1 MQQTSQIVLIQFIL
15 AGLLFSGETKEEEAP
30 YNYEKAAKFWSFQK
44 PQRHEVSGLKNPDWV
59 SKPADAFVLKKLE
72 EANLEPNAKA
82 DDRALKRRIAYALTG
97 LPPNYEEAA
106 EKEYEEYV
114 EQLLESP
121 HFGERWAR
129 LWLDVA
135 RYAEDQ
141 AHIVGNNTSLT
152 YPNAW
157 AFREWVI
164 QALNEDM
171 PYDEFLKRQLA
182 ADLMF
187 PEDNDAHQA
196 LGFMGLGPKYY
207 RRGDLAV
214 MADEWEDRIDTLSR
228 GVLGLTV
235 ACSRCHDH
243 FFDPIPTSDYYAL
256 AGVFASTEMFN
267 RPMKQMVESEEK
279 EEKKDKK
286 KKDPKSPQNTFHLI
300 KEAKNMKNV
309 PVYLRG
315 DVQKPGEAV
324 NRGFLTILG
333 QGGKRQE
340 FDQKTS
346 GRLELADALVD
357 RSNPLTARV
366 WVNRVWAE
374 MFGQPLVSTTSNF
387 GSLGDKPTHPQLL
400 DDLAVRF
407 MEDGKWSL
415 KWLVREIA
423 LSSTYQQ
430 SAEAHP
436 DKMKKDADNRLL
448 WRMQRRRLSME
459 MLRDSLFTVAGNL
472 DTTIGGKSFDTKDP
486 KANRRAIYAR
496 VSRLQL
502 DPMLALFDFPDP
514 NLHSAGRN
522 ETTTPLQKLFLINNP
537 LVIQQSKLLAE
548 RISKEV
554 PDGDQH
560 DQVKQAYSILF
571 GRQPVAE
578 ELKIGLQYL
587 QIKDLNDYTQAL
599 LCTNEFSW
607 LD

>member
-1 MQQTSQIVLIQFIL
+1 MEPTRRIFLLQICLVSFVF
-15 AGLLFSGETKEEEAP
+15 AGQNQEEAP
-30 YNYEKAAKFWSFQK
+30 YNYEKAVKFWSFQK
-44 PQRHEVSGLKNPDWV
+44 PQRHEVKDLKNPEWV
-59 SKPADAFVLKKLE
+59 SKPLDAFVLKKLE
-72 EANLEPNAKA
+72 DANLNPNAKA
-82 DDRALKRRIAYALTG
+82 NDRVLKRRISYALTG
-97 LPPNYEEAA
+97 LPPDYAKA
-106 EKEYEEYV
+106 KDQSYEEYV
-114 EQLLESP
+114 EDLLASP
-121 HFGERWAR
+121 QFGERWAR

-157 AFREWVI
+157 AYRAWVI
-164 QALNEDM
+164 NALNEDL

-187 PEDNDAHQA
+187 PEDNEVHHA

-267 RPMKQMVESEEK
+267 RPMNMEAEMENKEKDVEQS
-279 EEKKDKK
+279 KDKK
-286 KKDPKSPQNTFHLI
+286 KKDPKSPEYSFHQLR
-300 KEAKNMKNV
+300 EAKNMKNV

-315 DVQKPGEAV
+315 DIKKPGETV
-324 NRGFLTILG
+324 NRGFLSILG
-333 QGGKRQE
+333 QEGKRQE
-340 FDQKTS
+340 FDQSTS
-346 GRLELADALVD
+346 GRMELAEAIVD
-357 RSNPLTARV
+357 QNNPLTARV

-374 MFGQPLVSTTSNF
+374 MFGQPLVSTKSNF
-387 GSLGDKPTHPQLL
+387 GSLGEKPTHPQLL

-423 LSSTYQQ
+423 LSSTYQL
-430 SAEAHP
+430 SAEVHP
-436 DKMKKDADNRLL
+436 HKMEQDPDNQLL
-448 WRMQRRRLSME
+448 WRMERRRLSME
-459 MLRDSLFTVAGNL
+459 MLRDSLFSVAGNL
-472 DTTIGGKSFDTKDP
+472 DTTVGGKSMDAKDP
-486 KANRRAIYAR
+486 EANRRAIYAK
-496 VSRLQL
+496 VSRLEL

-514 NLHSAGRN
+514 NLHSSGRKD
-522 ETTTPLQKLFLINNP
+522 TTTPLQKLFLLNNP
-537 LVIQQSKLLAE
+537 LVIKQAKLLAE
-548 RISKEV
+548 RINSGENPSHKI
-554 PDGDQH
+554 DM
-560 DQVKQAYSILF
+560 AYALLF
-571 GRQPVAE
+571 GRKPTAQ
-578 ELKIGLQYL
+578 ELQIGLQYL
-587 QIKDLNDYTQAL
+587 ENKEIHNYTQAL

-607 LD
+607 ID